1 MALGIIVDSIAG
13 LSDELKQH
21 YVSTGNGKFRLD
33 ATAGSGWSLEEN
45 IGGLKSALESERDAR
60 AKAERALKAF
70 DGVDVD
76 RYSTLEAEN
85 AKLKTAKPDD
95 KLKMQFEEQTQALV
109 KSHEQALG
117 KYKQDIDA
125 LNEVIAEQMID
136 SVATQAITAAGGIPV
151 APKLLKPVIRSAT
164 RVVLK
169 DDGKRSVEVV
179 GETGV
184 ARVSTVKNDGTYMTV
199 SELVD
204 ELKANEEFQPLF
216 KGTGASGTGASG
228 SSGGPSGTF
237 TAGAKTIKKSE
248 FDSMDGKSRAALL
261 VNQETG
267 NVTGVQVI
275 PD

>member
-21 YVSTGNGKFRLD
+21 YVPTGNGKFRLD